1 MLEQVKITK
10 FITGYQPEEIISEVN
25 VARSSI
31 TQTDYPFI
39 EIANFAGGTRAVIR
53 GTRVPVSIVIGYL
66 LMGETP
72 KSIVENILPHL
83 TLAQVHNAIEFYAVF
98 KAQIDK
104 ERQENTEEAGKKQLR
119 EKLGEEGYRKITG
132 G

>member
-1 MLEQVKITK
+1 VLDQEKTTK
-10 FITGYQPEEIISEVN
+10 FITGYKPEEVISEIN

-31 TQTDYPFI
+31 TQTDFPFI
-39 EIANFAGGTRAVIR
+39 EIANFTGGPRAVIR

-66 LMGETP
+66 YMGETP
-72 KSIVENILPHL
+72 NSIIENVLPHL
-83 TLAQVHNAIEFYAVF
+83 NLAQIYNSIEFYAVF

-104 ERQENTEEAGKKQLR
+104 ERQENTEEEGQKYLR

-132 G
+132 E